1 MARRVGLER
10 AVAVFV
16 EDLEIRKV
24 APATLKAYRA
34 DLAGVTALLPRHDGP
49 WMIAELTGPV
59 LHKTFARYADGRAA
73 ASVARARGT
82 WSSMFDLLV
91 HQRLAAG
98 NPMAAVP
105 KTRTHPNDPKPLAGW
120 DRDTIDRLVTFVMRH
135 QRPGRRVWP
144 ELDQVV
150 IALLLGTGL
159 RSSELLGLD
168 IGSIETSDDDFHVRV
183 IGKGAKP
190 RSVPL
195 PAPLPA
201 IVDRYLAARA
211 ERYPKWRRTLRHPLL
226 VPAPTPALTVEEQR
240 RGGRRLTD
248 GQLDYQLRTILVWA
262 GLGGRKPDGAM
273 AHAFR
278 HTYGTLLAAEGT
290 PVADLRGL
298 MGHASLSTTQ
308 GYLDSVA
315 RDRQA
320 AAASNP
326 ALAKLREASRDV
338 GA

>member
-34 DLAGVTALLPRHDGP
+34 DLAGVSALLPRHDGP

-59 LHKTFARYADGRAA
+59 LHKTFARFADGRAA

-91 HQRLAAG
+91 EQHLTAG

-105 KTRTHPNDPKPLAGW
+105 KTRTHQNDPKPLAGW
-120 DRDTIDRLVTFVMRH
+120 DRDTIDRLVTFVMRD

-150 IALLLGTGL
+150 IAMLLGTGL
-159 RSSELLGLD
+159 RSSELLGLNV
-168 IGSIETSDDDFHVRV
+168 GSIETSDDDFYVRV
-183 IGKGAKP
+183 MGKGAKP

-195 PAPLPA
+195 PAPLPT
-201 IVDRYLAARA
+201 IIEGYLSSRA
-211 ERYPKWRRTLRHPLL
+211 DRYPKWRRALRHPLL
-226 VPAPTPALTVEEQR
+226 VAAPTRALTTEDQR
-240 RGGRRLTD
+240 CGGRRMTD

-262 GLGGRKPDGAM
+262 GLGARKPDGAM

-320 AAASNP
+320 AAAANP
-326 ALAKLREASRDV
+326 ALAKLREASRDA
-338 GA
+338 G